1 MAIQNNFDEHASVTV
16 EGLAPAQQPVATT
29 LFDALSEL
37 ADLVDDAFSMEG
49 LNGTGDRAIIYFMSC
64 ITFALNNIADAQVV
78 EEQLRQLA
86 EEMETYSSP
95 PGGIDADWWAELR
108 AEIAAARAACL

>member
-1 MAIQNNFDEHASVTV
+1 MAIQNNFDEHGSVAV
-16 EGLAPAQQPVATT
+16 EGLAVQQPVATE
-29 LFDALSEL
+29 LFDALTEL

-49 LNGTGDRAIIYFMSC
+49 LTGTGDRAILYFMSC
-64 ITFALNNIADAQVV
+64 ITFALNNIADPQAV
-78 EEQLRQLA
+78 EEQLRELA
-86 EEMETYSSP
+86 EEMETYGDA